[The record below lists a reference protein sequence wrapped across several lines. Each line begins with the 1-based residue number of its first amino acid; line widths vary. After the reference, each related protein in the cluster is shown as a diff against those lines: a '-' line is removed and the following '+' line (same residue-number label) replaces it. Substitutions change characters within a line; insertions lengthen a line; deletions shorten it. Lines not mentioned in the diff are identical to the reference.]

1 MTNNKHTSLPQQ
13 WEQRWH
19 AIEQAGGRY
28 QYIMQQMKE
37 HSFLV
42 ERKPIDNMSP
52 TERERY
58 KKTAEARSGRTT
70 QN

>member
-28 QYIMQQMKE
+28 QYIMQQMKRAWFWSSE
-37 HSFLV
+37 NPST
-42 ERKPIDNMSP
+42 I
-52 TERERY
+52 
-58 KKTAEARSGRTT
+58 
-70 QN
+70 